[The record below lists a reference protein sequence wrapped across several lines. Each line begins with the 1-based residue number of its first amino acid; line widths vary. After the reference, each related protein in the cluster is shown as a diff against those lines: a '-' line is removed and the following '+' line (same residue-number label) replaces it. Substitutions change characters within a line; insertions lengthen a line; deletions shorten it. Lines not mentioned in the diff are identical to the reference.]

1 MQVFEYYFN
10 PKLKPDLIFESFCF
24 EPENIYEKRVGS
36 LYMLGVLK
44 NALPPKAH
52 LLDKLSKVIK
62 EKYYTPTAKS
72 PEKSLKDSLK
82 RANEFLEDLTKG
94 GDVSW
99 LGNLSFAT
107 LSIKNLELNFSKVG
121 DVKIFLLRGNK
132 LTDIDKKVK
141 IEDIEPYPLKI
152 FLNVVA
158 GKLTEDDIILVLS
171 KEIFEFFE
179 QEDLLS
185 EMTKICPFKEKKFR
199 EILSNKEKK
208 FTALSGICLLI
219 VLSSEK
225 LAARKKTIMA
235 QLEEKEF
242 SFKEILPV
250 IISFFKKLKLPKIK
264 LPSLALPLLILPKP
278 KIPQFEFFLD
288 GLRDKLENLKL
299 KSQIFFKK
307 KKVILVLSLIFL
319 FIVGF
324 FIFQREAKKQIIEHK
339 NILSQIQEQKT
350 LAESLLILS
359 SPQSLSEANLLFK
372 ESWTKLSPLVKI
384 ASTLP
389 KDLKEEILTLK
400 DEISGNLY
408 QLNNLVKIPEP
419 QVLFEFKSK
428 EFIPQ
433 AMMSDGKN
441 LYFFSPYSD
450 NLFKVNYQGESQLI
464 KTQQRFD
471 LALSFDEEILFF
483 LKPNKIIS
491 FKEGQ
496 FGETFVLETPYLDF
510 DFQSFSVFKSNLYF
524 LDKKVGQI
532 VKYPYLGN
540 LRWDFPQTWLA
551 PQTKKVVGANS
562 IAVNGSVWILDKNSI
577 NRYYSGQLQES
588 LNLNFFPAA
597 ENLSKIFTSSSLPYL
612 YILEPAQKRIII
624 LNKSGEIIKQF
635 QSEKFDNLLDFAI
648 SQNGKTIWLLNGL
661 KVYQIEF

>member
-264 LPSLALPLLILPKP
+264 LPSFTLPLLILPKS

-661 KVYQIEF
+661 KVYQLP

>member
-264 LPSLALPLLILPKP
+264 LPSFTLPLLILPKS

-359 SPQSLSEANLLFK
+359 SPQSLSEANLLLK

-661 KVYQIEF
+661 KVYQLP